1 MPFRNY
7 LLEYV
12 VPELNDGLVE
22 VSNFLPDDPV
32 EFLVNRYL
40 FYIFWYFINIFI

>member
-32 EFLVNRYL
+32 DFLAEYL
-40 FYIFWYFINIFI
+40 FKKSFDFGNN

>member
-22 VSNFLPDDPV
+22 VANFLPEDPV
-32 EFLVNRYL
+32 EFLVN
-40 FYIFWYFINIFI
+40 IN

>member
-12 VPELNDGLVE
+12 VPWLNDGLVE

-32 EFLVNRYL
+32 DFLVKNK
-40 FYIFWYFINIFI
+40 I